1 MNVLKYYNK
10 LNCQTQHENTSKRG
24 INMYKQ
30 YPVFYNYETL
40 EYDRKSRFDDP
51 YLTFEE
57 VLEKHSRIIEEYAL
71 KYLSG
76 PIPPENKYQE
86 VGSGETIDDRPEML
100 RLLKAIES
108 PKIKAIIV
116 VDVQRL
122 SRGDLEDAG
131 RLIKLLRYTNTFI
144 ITPHKIYDLRDE
156 FDRDAFE
163 RELKRGN
170 EYLEYFKKISLRGKL
185 DSVREGNYIGSV
197 PPYGFNRIVK
207 ENGKKICHTLEE
219 RKDQAD
225 IVRLVFEWYCN
236 GDIGVTAICRRLESM
251 NIKTPGG
258 KDHWRPPMIFTMLE
272 NVHYIGCVRWDW
284 RKTIKIIKDQ
294 EIKELRPKAKVG
306 EYLIFNGK
314 HDGIISEELF
324 NRAKEI
330 RGNRHRARTDTTLK
344 NPLSG
349 VLICKRCGS
358 KMGYNT
364 YRRKGVEFAKP
375 RVMCNNQVHCKT
387 GSAIYEE
394 VLERVCDSLKD
405 IIEDFDIRV
414 ENQQDD
420 SVKLHRSLVERLEKQ
435 LQDLEIKEKLQ
446 WEAKQH
452 PDPEERMPSHIF
464 KDLNSKLLKEKEEI
478 NDALCKAKDAIPEP
492 INYKELSVR
501 FTKTLDIL
509 QDPKIDASIKNMH
522 LKNIIEKIEYDRPPN
537 VKITN
542 DNKEELGYTK
552 LGRKNMFHTEPFEIS
567 IIIK

>member
-1 MNVLKYYNK
+1 
-10 LNCQTQHENTSKRG
+10 
-24 INMYKQ
+24 MYKQ
-30 YPVFYNYETL
+30 YPVFYNFEVL

-51 YLTFEE
+51 YLSVDE
-57 VLEKHSRIIEEYAL
+57 VLEKHTRMIEEYAK

-76 PIPPENKYQE
+76 PIPEHHKYKE
-86 VGSGETIDDRPEML
+86 VGSGESIDDRPEML
-100 RLLKAIES
+100 RLLKAIEN

-131 RLIKLLRYTNTFI
+131 RLIKLLRYTNTFV
-144 ITPHKIYDLRDE
+144 ITPYKTYDLRDE

-170 EYLEYFKKISLRGKL
+170 EYLNYFKKISLRGKL

-197 PPYGFNRIVK
+197 PPYGFNRIIK

-225 IVRLVFEWYCN
+225 VVRLIFEWYCN
-236 GDIGVTAICRRLESM
+236 GDIGATAICRKLESM
-251 NIKTPGG
+251 HIETPGG
-258 KDHWRPPMIFTMLE
+258 KDRWKSGMIFSILE

-294 EIKELRPKAKVG
+294 EIKEMRPKAKIG

-314 HDGIISEELF
+314 HDGIVSEELF
-324 NRAKEI
+324 NRAKEV

-349 VLICKRCGS
+349 VLICKACGG

-364 YRRKGVEFAKP
+364 YRRKGVEYAKP
-375 RVMCNNQVHCKT
+375 RVMCHNQVHCKT

-394 VLERVCDSLKD
+394 VLERVRDSLSE
-405 IIEDFDIRV
+405 IIDDFEVRV
-414 ENQQDD
+414 ENQKDD
-420 SVKLHRSLVERLEKQ
+420 SSKLHADLIERLEKK
-435 LQDLEIKEKLQ
+435 LADLEIKEKLQ
-446 WEAKQH
+446 WEAKHH
-452 PDPEERMPSHIF
+452 PDPDERMPTHIF
-464 KDLNSKLLKEKEEI
+464 KDLNEKLLKERAEI
-478 NDALCKAKDAIPEP
+478 NEALCDAKDAMPEP
-492 INYKELSVR
+492 IDYRKRAVTFRE
-501 FTKTLDIL
+501 TLEIIK
-509 QDPKIDASIKNMH
+509 DPDIDASIKNMH
-522 LKNIIEKIEYDRPPN
+522 LKDIIEKIEYTRPPN

-542 DNKEELGYTK
+542 ENKGELGYVK
-552 LGRKNMFHTEPFEIS
+552 LGRKNMFHSEPFEIT
-567 IIIK
+567 IFIK